1 MFPHKIY
8 QGEPPLGGSFRGRG
22 GDFAL
27 DNVFSRLFRRQVQNR
42 LSTTP
47 VFFGGRSA
55 SGANVSERSALQTAA
70 VYACVRVISEAIA
83 SLPLRVYR
91 YDGDGMELVPDHP
104 LYDVLHTVTNPEMT
118 SFTFRETL
126 MNHLLLYGN
135 GYAQIIRDGLG
146 RITALYPLLPNK
158 MDVSRRESG
167 ELFYAYWKDADET
180 RPRDKTGSVILEKY
194 DVLHIP
200 GLSFDGLVGYPP
212 IVLAKNAIG
221 MAMATEEYGA
231 SFFANGATP
240 GGVLEFPSN
249 LNNQEKLRDDW
260 NNKYKT
266 ARNAGKIAILE
277 DGLKFHAIG
286 IPPDQA
292 QFLETRRF
300 QLNEIARVF
309 RVPPHMIG
317 ELEKSS
323 FSNIEQQS
331 LDFVKNTLGPWVVR
345 LEQAMNMTLLSPAE
359 RKKLVIK
366 FNLDGLLRGDYET
379 RMRGYAIGQ
388 RNGWLS
394 VNDIRR
400 LENMNPLPPGEGGDE
415 YLVNGNVIKLRD
427 AGLAYKK
434 NGGNDNG

>member
-1 MFPHKIY
+1 MAALF
-8 QGEPPLGGSFRGRG
+8 FREVIT
-22 GDFAL
+22 AL
-27 DNVFSRLFRRQVQNR
+27 PNIFSKLFRRQVQNR

-91 YDGDGMELVPDHP
+91 YEGDGVQPVYDHP
-104 LYDVLHTVTNPEMT
+104 LYDILHTVTNPEMT

-126 MNHLLLYGN
+126 MSHLLLYGN
-135 GYAQIIRDGLG
+135 GYSQIVRDGLG

-158 MDVSRRESG
+158 MDISRRESG
-167 ELFYAYWKDADET
+167 EIFYTYWMDTDET
-180 RPRDKTGSVILEKY
+180 RPRDKTGSTILEKY

-212 IVLAKNAIG
+212 IALAKNAIG

-231 SFFANGATP
+231 SFFANGASP
-240 GGVLEFPSN
+240 GGVLEYPAN
-249 LNNQEKLRDDW
+249 LNDPEKIRVDW
-260 NNKYKT
+260 NKRFQS
-266 ARNAGKIAILE
+266 ARNAGKVAVLE
-277 DGLKFHAIG
+277 EGMKFHAVG

-292 QFLETRRF
+292 QFLETRKF

-309 RVPPHMIG
+309 RVPPHMIAD
-317 ELEKSS
+317 LDKSS
-323 FSNIEQQS
+323 YSNIEQQS
-331 LDFVKNTLGPWVVR
+331 LDFVKNTLNPWVVR
-345 LEQAMNMTLLSPAE
+345 LEQAMNMALLSPAE

-366 FNLDGLLRGDYET
+366 FNLDGMLRGDYET
-379 RMRGYAIGQ
+379 RMKGYAIGHQ
-388 RNGWLS
+388 NGWLS

-400 LENMNPLPPGEGGDE
+400 LENMNPLPQGEGGDE
-415 YLVNGNVIKLRD
+415 YLVNGNMMKLKD
-427 AGLAYKK
+427 AAYRKDGE
-434 NGGNDNG
+434 NGN

>member
-1 MFPHKIY
+1 
-8 QGEPPLGGSFRGRG
+8 
-22 GDFAL
+22 L
-27 DNVFSRLFRRQVQNR
+27 DNIFSRLFRRQVQNR

-55 SGANVSERSALQTAA
+55 SGMSVSEKSALQTAA
-70 VYACVRVISEAIA
+70 VYACVRVISEAVA

-91 YDGDGMELVPDHP
+91 YEGDGVQPIYDHP
-104 LYDVLHTVTNPEMT
+104 LYDILHTVPNPEMT
-118 SFTFRETL
+118 SFTFRETM

-135 GYAQIIRDGLG
+135 AYAQIVRDGLG

-158 MDVSRRESG
+158 MDISRRETG
-167 ELFYAYWKDADET
+167 EIFYTYWKDTDET
-180 RPRDKTGSVILEKY
+180 RPRDKTGSVILEAY

-212 IVLAKNAIG
+212 IALAKNAIG

-231 SFFANGATP
+231 SFFANGASP
-240 GGVLEFPSN
+240 GGVLEFPLNLSN
-249 LNNQEKLRDDW
+249 PEKIKEDW
-260 NNKYKT
+260 NKRFQS
-266 ARNAGKIAILE
+266 ARNAGKVAVLE
-277 DGLKFHAIG
+277 EGMKFHAVG

-309 RVPPHMIG
+309 KVPPHMIG
-317 ELEKSS
+317 DLEKSS

-331 LDFVKNTLGPWVVR
+331 LDFVKNTLNPWVVR
-345 LEQAMNMTLLSPAE
+345 LEQAMNMSLLSSSE

-366 FNLDGLLRGDYET
+366 FNLDGMLRGDYET
-379 RMRGYAIGQ
+379 RMKGYTEGLQ
-388 RNGWLS
+388 NGWMS

-427 AGLAYKK
+427 AGKAYIKD
-434 NGGNDNG
+434 GGNGNG